1 MSVPIGSGG
10 ARRFDDD
17 EVSRILERAA
27 ELQHRAPLAPRETSG
42 LTLAELEQ
50 VAAEAGIEPQH
61 VRDAAAALER
71 DAPTTLAGGRAL
83 LGAPMRLELERVV
96 DGELPPGAYEAL
108 AETIRNTISS
118 PGHVSTLG
126 KSFEWNSANPQRSLR
141 VTVTPRA
148 GRTVIRIEERFRNL
162 VGGLFGGIV
171 GGVGGGGGGAA
182 LGVIGGAFHNIG
194 LALATAGAALVGSF
208 LLARTIFR
216 AVVRQRAGQLG
227 RVLDALVE
235 QTSAH

>member
-1 MSVPIGSGG
+1 
-10 ARRFDDD
+10 
-17 EVSRILERAA
+17 
-27 ELQHRAPLAPRETSG
+27 
-42 LTLAELEQ
+42 
-50 VAAEAGIEPQH
+50 
-61 VRDAAAALER
+61 
-71 DAPTTLAGGRAL
+71 
-83 LGAPMRLELERVV
+83 MRLELERVV